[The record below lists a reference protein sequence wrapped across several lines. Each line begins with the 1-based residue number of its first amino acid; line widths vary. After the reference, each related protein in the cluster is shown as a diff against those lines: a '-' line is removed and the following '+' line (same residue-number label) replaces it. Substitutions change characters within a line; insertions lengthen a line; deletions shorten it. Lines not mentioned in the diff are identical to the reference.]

1 MKLHELQPAPGSHHA
16 RKRVGRGPGSGH
28 GKTST
33 RGQKGQ
39 GSRTSVN
46 LPKTFEG
53 GQTRLT
59 MRTPKLR
66 GFHNKWRKRFAVVNL
81 TRLNRF
87 DDGAEVQPELLVETG
102 IIKDVGAGIKVLG
115 TGDLKRRL
123 TIHAHRFSAEARR
136 KIEAVGG
143 SAAVIPVPPP
153 IREKT
158 KRAKNQPK
166 PAVVPTSHASEDEP
180 RQLPGKG
187 DATDAE
193 AGGQR
198 KAKAERREAKAG
210 PQGVA
215 KAGQQ
220 GEAKPGDQPEAKAQ
234 KKGKGQA
241 AEQSQGSAKSQSG
254 NKKKG

>member
-1 MKLHELQPAPGSHHA
+1 MKLHELQPSPGSHHP

-39 GSRTSVN
+39 GARTSVN

-59 MRTPKLR
+59 MRIPKLR
-66 GFHNKWRKRFAVVNL
+66 GFHNRWKKRFAVLNL

-87 DDGAEVQPELLVETG
+87 EDGAEIRPESLLEAG

-115 TGDLKRRL
+115 AGDLNRKL

-136 KIEAVGG
+136 KIEAAGG
-143 SAAVIPVPPP
+143 TAAVIEVPPP
-153 IREKT
+153 IRPKT

-166 PAVVPTSHASEDEP
+166 PAIPTPAEKAEKPDTAESA
-180 RQLPGKG
+180 
-187 DATDAE
+187 AE
-193 AGGQR
+193 AAAP
-198 KAKAERREAKAG
+198 AKASKKEKPKTAGVKGEPAVKASKSSDS
-210 PQGVA
+210 P
-215 KAGQQ
+215 KA
-220 GEAKPGDQPEAKAQ
+220 E
-234 KKGKGQA
+234 KG
-241 AEQSQGSAKSQSG
+241 
-254 NKKKG
+254 KKKG

>member
-1 MKLHELQPAPGSHHA
+1 MKLHELQPAPGSHHS

-39 GSRTSVN
+39 GARTSVN

-66 GFHNKWRKRFAVVNL
+66 GFHNKWRRRFAVLNL

-87 DDGAEVQPELLVETG
+87 DDGVEVRPELLLETG
-102 IIKDVGAGIKVLG
+102 LIKDVGAGIKVLG
-115 TGDLKRRL
+115 TGDLSRKL

-136 KIEAVGG
+136 KIEAAGG
-143 SAAVIPVPPP
+143 TVAVIEVPAP
-153 IREKT
+153 IRPKT

-166 PAVVPTSHASEDEP
+166 PAVPAGEPIARDEARAAAASA
-180 RQLPGKG
+180 
-187 DATDAE
+187 ATAAPEKPSKKD
-193 AGGQR
+193 
-198 KAKAERREAKAG
+198 KAKPAGDKRQPAAKASSSTDS
-210 PQGVA
+210 P
-215 KAGQQ
+215 
-220 GEAKPGDQPEAKAQ
+220 KPE
-234 KKGKGQA
+234 KG
-241 AEQSQGSAKSQSG
+241 
-254 NKKKG
+254 KKKG

>member
-1 MKLHELQPAPGSHHA
+1 MKLHELQPAPGSHHS

-39 GSRTSVN
+39 GARTSVN

-66 GFHNKWRKRFAVVNL
+66 GFHNKWRKRFAVLNL

-87 DDGAEVQPELLVETG
+87 DDGVEVRPELLLETG
-102 IIKDVGAGIKVLG
+102 LIKDVGAGIKVLG
-115 TGDLKRRL
+115 TGDLSRKL

-136 KIEAVGG
+136 KIEAAGG
-143 SAAVIPVPPP
+143 TVAVIEVPAP
-153 IREKT
+153 IRPKT

-166 PAVVPTSHASEDEP
+166 PAGKPQASESAESS
-180 RQLPGKG
+180 
-187 DATDAE
+187 DATAAAAKADKA
-193 AGGQR
+193 AK
-198 KAKAERREAKAG
+198 KAKSKPVANKNQPATKASSSTDS
-210 PQGVA
+210 P
-215 KAGQQ
+215 
-220 GEAKPGDQPEAKAQ
+220 KPE
-234 KKGKGQA
+234 KG
-241 AEQSQGSAKSQSG
+241 
-254 NKKKG
+254 KKKG